1 MQQSNRRESKSREDR
16 KMGAEAEE
24 CGAGAGEDLEA
35 VITLENKQ
43 IRRYA

>member
-1 MQQSNRRESKSREDR
+1 MESAEGEGEGIEREEREEGV
-16 KMGAEAEE
+16 K
-24 CGAGAGEDLEA
+24 A